1 MSTTRIGKNATM
13 RFFSLKIYRADYSVH
28 MNKKIIALLSM
39 SLLLTACG
47 GNKEA
52 EKPKVEVP
60 TRIETG
66 SLGESNTN
74 LTTDLN
80 SIVEQAYQDAA
91 NSASGAAA
99 GTGAMSATG
108 TANTP

>member
-1 MSTTRIGKNATM
+1 MKM
-13 RFFSLKIYRADYSVH
+13 QRADYSVH

-47 GNKEA
+47 SNKEA

-91 NSASGAAA
+91 NSASGSAT
-99 GTGAMSATG
+99 GTGSMSATG